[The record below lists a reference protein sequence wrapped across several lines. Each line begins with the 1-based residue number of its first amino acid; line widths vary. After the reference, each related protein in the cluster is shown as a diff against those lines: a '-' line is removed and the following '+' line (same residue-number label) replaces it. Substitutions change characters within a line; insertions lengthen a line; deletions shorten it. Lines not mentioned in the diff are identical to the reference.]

1 MRTFKQFYE
10 KTVIGLIEDMTI
22 EGIGSVKVKIDS
34 GNGAYNVLH
43 GGDLTQQGGKV
54 SFTTINGKR
63 LIKDIEDTVSINV
76 GAGHVEERPVVKF
89 RIKFAGTEFDNVP
102 FSIGNRE
109 ENEYKILVG
118 KDFIKQL
125 DALIDVNSKYIA
137 GKNIDVQYDTKQAD
151 HKDPVLLT
159 RDHH

>member
-1 MRTFKQFYE
+1 MITFKKFFE
-10 KTVIGLIEDMTI
+10 KTVIGLIEEMDI
-22 EGIGSVKVKIDS
+22 AGIGRVKVKVDS

-43 GGDLTQQGGKV
+43 GGDLTRQGSKV

-63 LIKDIEDTVSINV
+63 LVKDIVDTISINV

-89 RIKFAGTEFDNVP
+89 RIKFAGTEFDDVP
-102 FSIGNRE
+102 FSIGNRS

-125 DALIDVNSKYIA
+125 DALIDVNSKNIA
-137 GKNIDVQYDTKQAD
+137 SDRIDVQYDTNQET
-151 HKDPVLLT
+151 V
-159 RDHH
+159 

>member
-10 KTVIGLIEDMTI
+10 KTVIGLIEEMDI
-22 EGIGSVKVKIDS
+22 AGIGKVEAKVDS

-43 GGDLTQQGGKV
+43 GGDLTIQGGKV

-63 LIKDIEDTVSINV
+63 LIKDIVDTITINV
-76 GAGHVEERPVVKF
+76 GAGHTEERPVVGF
-89 RIKFAGTEFDNVP
+89 RIKFAGIEFDNIP

-109 ENEYKILVG
+109 ANEYKVLVG

-125 DALIDVNSKYIA
+125 DALIDVNSNNIA
-137 GKNIDVQYDTKQAD
+137 DNKINVQYDTN
-151 HKDPVLLT
+151 
-159 RDHH
+159 

>member
-1 MRTFKQFYE
+1 MINFKQFFE
-10 KTVIGLIEDMTI
+10 KTVIGLIEEMDI
-22 EGIGSVKVKIDS
+22 AGVGRVKVKVDS

-43 GGDLTQQGGKV
+43 GEDLTRQGSKV

-63 LIKDIEDTVSINV
+63 LIKDIVDTISINV

-89 RIKFAGTEFDNVP
+89 RIKFAGTEFDDVP
-102 FSIGNRE
+102 FSIGNRS

-125 DALIDVNSKYIA
+125 DALIDVNSKNIA
-137 GKNIDVQYDTKQAD
+137 SDRIDVQYDTN
-151 HKDPVLLT
+151 
-159 RDHH
+159 